1 MAIIIMSA
9 NNDRKEDGS
18 SSNFENLVKG
28 VGLGGASVLAG
39 GVGANASE
47 RLLRNAELRSV
58 KDQREKL
65 KGSSEVFEEF
75 NNARSALDRVNLER
89 MNAFEKR
96 FDDARANFGNLSP
109 EEFSDEN
116 FNAFKRRFE
125 GGHNLP
131 REGGPEFDA
140 YVRAKNKVSSVT
152 ADKRKLASLLEKQR
166 NIHGIPGAIV
176 GALGTAALGIKL
188 IGDDEKRKKEEFA
201 KKLVEAE
208 ELAKSASHYYY

>member
-9 NNDRKEDGS
+9 DANRKEDGGS
-18 SSNFENLVKG
+18 SDFDNLVKG
-28 VGLGGASVLAG
+28 VGLGGASFLAG
-39 GVGANASE
+39 GVGANASS
-47 RLLRNAELRSV
+47 RLLQNAELRSV

-65 KGSSEVFEEF
+65 KGSSEVIEEF
-75 NNARSALDRVNLER
+75 NDARAALDRANLER

-125 GGHNLP
+125 AGHNIP

-140 YVRAKNKVSSVT
+140 YVRAKDKLSHVK
-152 ADKRKLASLLEKQR
+152 ADKKKLASLLERQR
-166 NIHGIPGAIV
+166 NIHGIPGAVI
-176 GALGTAALGIKL
+176 GSLGTAALGIKL

-201 KKLVEAE
+201 KKLLEAE
-208 ELAKSASHYYY
+208 ELAKSASYYY